1 MGVGRSPTEALM
13 RKLVDLLRKQGFRR
27 GVVGSSR
34 PWFAVWAAIGVAR
47 FLKARVAKEPE
58 VVERFVMLPGQTVE
72 IRDTGI
78 TRGALPKT

>member
-1 MGVGRSPTEALM
+1 M
-13 RKLVDLLRKQGFRR
+13 RKLVDLLRRQGFRR

-47 FLKARVAKEPE
+47 FLKARFAREPE
-58 VVERFVMLPGQTVE
+58 VVERFVLQPGQTVE

-78 TRGALPKT
+78 TRGAFPKA